1 MQLKIT
7 TMHMENQQQLPTILS
22 NAINL
27 KRQRNLSTTKTNL
40 PNTRRIWM
48 PRDEF
53 EYHETNLN
61 TTSWIWIPRY
71 GLEYHETDL
80 NTTRRI

>member
-1 MQLKIT
+1 MENYNNA
-7 TMHMENQQQLPTILS
+7 MENQQPLPTIMS
-22 NAINL
+22 KANNL
-27 KRQRNLSTTKTNL
+27 KRQRNLNTTKTNL
-40 PNTRRIWM
+40 PTTRRIWM

-61 TTSWIWIPRY
+61 IMSRIWIPRY